1 MKPGEAGCRR
11 SQPKLQ
17 VRLLQPGHRS
27 PSRLPRRTPQPWQ
40 PIPPAHSHGAVT
52 SHHWHSAPNV
62 LFAKCFRI
70 HAQDKSAVEKQS
82 IVPPEHA
89 WVSSLAREQH
99 SFRLAHF
106 INKVKQHIKKNSTS
120 INGPSVSLTSSIS
133 LIKNTFIANVE
144 LKSSRSALL
153 QWYLQTGYVGK
164 SPTLRRDVRLCPP
177 SASSAGRAGWKGFF
191 SNPDL
196 WIHQNITWARPSSEH
211 LPREPCSHPGCSKT
225 IVLGCGTPS
234 NLSFQN

>member
-11 SQPKLQ
+11 SRPKLQ

-52 SHHWHSAPNV
+52 SHHWHGAPNV

-70 HAQDKSAVEKQS
+70 HAQDKSAAEKQS

-120 INGPSVSLTSSIS
+120 INGPRVSLTSSIS

-164 SPTLRRDVRLCPP
+164 SPTPHAPSGSALHPP
-177 SASSAGRAGWKGFF
+177 PPQGEQVGKDFFPIRICGFIKILHGPDPALSTF
-191 SNPDL
+191 PGNPVLIQD
-196 WIHQNITWARPSSEH
+196 ARRPSFWVVGH
-211 LPREPCSHPGCSKT
+211 HR
-225 IVLGCGTPS
+225 I
-234 NLSFQN
+234 